1 VPVIWITGLPGVGK
15 SSVARELVAR
25 LRAAGDTTLLL
36 DGDAL
41 RDALS
46 PLAGGYDVPARRR
59 LAQAYANLAALA
71 SAQGLTVVV
80 ATVSLIADVHREN
93 RVRFTRYLEVLL
105 SCADAERERR
115 RASGALAGPR
125 HMIEIAPE
133 FPADP
138 HLSLATDAVSPD
150 ALAERILER
159 WHADG
164 R

>member
-1 VPVIWITGLPGVGK
+1 MPVIWITGLPGVGK
-15 SSVARELVAR
+15 SSVAREVAAR
-25 LRAAGDTTLLL
+25 LHAAGETALLL

-46 PLAGGYDVPARRR
+46 PLDGGYDVPSRRR

-71 SAQGLTVVV
+71 SAQGLTAVV

-93 RVRFTRYLEVLL
+93 RARFTRYLEVLL

-115 RASGALAGPR
+115 RASATLAGPR
-125 HMIEIAPE
+125 HTIEIAPE
-133 FPADP
+133 FPVEP
-138 HLSLATDAVSPD
+138 HLSLATDAMSPD

-159 WHADG
+159 WRADA

>member
-1 VPVIWITGLPGVGK
+1 MPVIWITGLPGVGK

-25 LRAAGDTTLLL
+25 LRAAGETVLLL

-46 PLAGGYDVPARRR
+46 PLDGGYDAPARRR
-59 LAQAYANLAALA
+59 FAQAYANLAALA

-80 ATVSLIADVHREN
+80 ATVSLIADMHREN
-93 RVRFTRYLEVLL
+93 RARFTRYLEVLL
-105 SCADAERERR
+105 SCTDAERERR
-115 RASGALAGPR
+115 RASAALAGPR
-125 HMIEIAPE
+125 HTIEIAPE

-138 HLSLATDAVSPD
+138 HLSLATDATSPE
-150 ALAERILER
+150 ALAERILAR
-159 WHADG
+159 WHADA